1 VVADYRLCI
10 KDLIADRQRVKNKE
24 AISMFRV
31 DRNQNRISRLVQKR
45 FGDLGVRERE
55 HLQEWLV
62 HQPDALGEDL
72 LIIQKEF
79 DGFDET
85 RERLDLLALDKTGNL
100 VVIENKL
107 DDSGRDVTW
116 QALKY
121 TAYVSGLKKTQII
134 DIYQQY
140 LNRYEG
146 GGSATARIREFLGVL
161 ELDEAVLNPGN
172 GQRMIFIAANF
183 RREVTATVLW
193 LLSRGIQA
201 QCFKVAPYEFAGEL
215 FIDLQQII
223 PTPEAADYMIGISA
237 KEMDETAAQ
246 GVQKKRHELRLAFWA
261 VALERLRQDGVTIYA
276 NVSPSSDHWLNAGS
290 GLRACPYAM
299 IFGKDEA
306 RVEVS
311 MNRSSG
317 SENKWVFDQLF
328 ERRGQIDHSFGETLV
343 WRRMDDNKQSR
354 IVFAKDFDGY
364 NRDSWPEMT
373 AWLSAHTSRLQKAFQ
388 PHLDELARSIR
399 SFSDEETE
407 TTF

>member
-1 VVADYRLCI
+1 MY
-10 KDLIADRQRVKNKE
+10 
-24 AISMFRV
+24 RV
-31 DRNQNRISRLVQKR
+31 DRSQNRISRLSQKR
-45 FGDLGVRERE
+45 FAELGLRERD

-85 RERLDLLALDKTGNL
+85 RERLDLLALDREGNL

-121 TAYVSGLKKTQII
+121 TAYVSGLSRNQIV

-140 LNRYEG
+140 LDRYDRG
-146 GGSATARIREFLGVL
+146 AKAADRICEFL
-161 ELDEAVLNPGN
+161 EIEEIDEAVINPGN

-193 LLSRGIQA
+193 LLGRGIRA
-201 QCFKVAPYEFAGEL
+201 QCFRVVPYGFGEEI

-223 PTPEAADYMIGISA
+223 PPPEAADYMIGIAS
-237 KEMDETAAQ
+237 KEVDESSVQ
-246 GVQKKRHELRLAFWA
+246 GKNRLRHDIRKAFWA
-261 VALERLRQDGVTIYA
+261 QALAKLRELGINLFA
-276 NVSPSSDHWLNAGS
+276 NISPSRDHWLNAGS
-290 GLRACPYAM
+290 GVGGCPFTL

-311 MNRSSG
+311 INSS
-317 SENKWVFDQLF
+317 SKEQNKWIFDRLH
-328 ERRGQIDHSFGETLV
+328 ERKPAIETAFGHPLE
-343 WRRMDDNKQSR
+343 WRRMDNKKQCR
-354 IVFAKDFDGY
+354 IICAQNFDGY
-364 NRDSWPEMT
+364 NEENWPEITTWM
-373 AWLSAHTSRLQKAFQ
+373 SINIGKLQQAML
-388 PHLDELARSIR
+388 PHLNEISREMKSQ
-399 SFSDEETE
+399 
-407 TTF
+407 TFFDADGANAEGGGDTDSQAYPAGTVFGGN